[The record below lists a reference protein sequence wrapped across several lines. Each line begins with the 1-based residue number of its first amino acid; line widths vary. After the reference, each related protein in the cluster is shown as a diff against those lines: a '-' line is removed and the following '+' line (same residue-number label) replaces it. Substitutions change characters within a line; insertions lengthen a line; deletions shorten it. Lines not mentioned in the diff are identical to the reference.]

1 VQDDQF
7 VQIAVTEL
15 AHTQSSADTV
25 LVLLV
30 ELQHINVLVDVV
42 VNLPGDRKMVGTL
55 GRRTDDAVATVDV
68 GLGKLGL
75 GLV

>member
-7 VQIAVTEL
+7 VQIAVAEL
-15 AHTQSSADTV
+15 AHTQSTTNTV

-30 ELQHINVLVDVV
+30 ELQNVDVLVNIV
-42 VNLPGDRKMVGTL
+42 VNLPGDCKVVRTL
-55 GRRTDDAVATVDV
+55 GRRTDDAVAALDV
-68 GLGKLGL
+68 RLRKFSL